1 MNRMLYTIAKGLITR
16 GAYVRETMLQQLGVL
31 MMYGQITPVEY
42 EELANMMPAE

>member
-1 MNRMLYTIAKGLITR
+1 MLYNIAKGLIVR

-31 MMYGQITPVEY
+31 MMYGQVSPAEY